1 MKKKVKKY
9 AGGGLSGIA
18 DTANS
23 LIGEVDGMANTIKY
37 GSGGSQKLG
46 LLNMQPKSYDP
57 TASFPGSLNRIPGGV
72 ATMDTMSPTS
82 KGLSNAIFDSA
93 QQSFGNTLRGAQTFK
108 KGGKVS
114 SASKRADG
122 IAIRGKTRA

>member
-37 GSGGSQKLG
+37 GSGGSGGSQKLG
-46 LLNMQPKSYDP
+46 LLNMQSQSYDP

-82 KGLSNAIFDSA
+82 KGFSNQIS
-93 QQSFGNTLRGAQTFK
+93 SLGGMLRGTPTFK